1 MSVAA
6 SRRPRVSR
14 QSATTPQLQ
23 VVAGPMLGRSLVP
36 FIAVILL
43 IIGTG
48 LGLSLFLNTQMS
60 VTSYQIRD
68 TQAELEQ
75 LRDLEKTLKVSVDE
89 LGSPAHL
96 RQAATKI
103 GMEPAP
109 ATYMVSLEHNTITK
123 VPEVNGH

>member
-14 QSATTPQLQ
+14 QAATRPELQ
-23 VVAGPMLGRSLVP
+23 VVAGPVMGRALLP
-36 FIAVILL
+36 FIVMILL
-43 IIGTG
+43 IIAMG
-48 LGLSLFLNTQMS
+48 LGLSLYLNTQMS

-68 TQAELEQ
+68 TQAQLEE

-109 ATYMVSLEHNTITK
+109 ATYMVSVEHNTITK

>member
-1 MSVAA
+1 MTVAA
-6 SRRPRVSR
+6 SRPRTARTV
-14 QSATTPQLQ
+14 ATRPQLQ
-23 VVAGPMLGRSLVP
+23 VIAGPVRGRSLLP
-36 FIAVILL
+36 FILL
-43 IIGTG
+43 ILIIIATG
-48 LGLSLFLNTQMS
+48 LGLSLYLNTQMS

-68 TQAELEQ
+68 TQAELEE
-75 LRDLEKTLKVSVDE
+75 LRDLEKTLKVTVDE

-109 ATYMVSLEHNTITK
+109 ATYMVSIEHHSITK